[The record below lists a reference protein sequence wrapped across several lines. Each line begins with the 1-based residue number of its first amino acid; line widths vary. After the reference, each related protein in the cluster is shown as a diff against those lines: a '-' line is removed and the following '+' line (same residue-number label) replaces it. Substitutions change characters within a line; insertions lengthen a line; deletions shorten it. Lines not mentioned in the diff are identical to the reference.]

1 MKKNILKYG
10 VFFIAAVSLVSCKNK
25 ELEIADKK
33 IASLESYVDSIEV
46 INLEET
52 ETNWDRISSDFDRK
66 NLESSDAISNLTE
79 DVKYTSQAK
88 IDSINAR
95 YVVVKTT
102 IETKAAKK
110 QVINPNQLLR
120 DRFFGAGKIG
130 EDMNFSW
137 VNKDNILSTY
147 QSFFDTYKANK
158 SDFSREDYDEVK
170 LMYEAL
176 DTRKNTV
183 EKEGLSSSD
192 NTKIA
197 SIKFKFSPMFKV
209 NRIGAKARENE
220 EAKE

>member
-1 MKKNILKYG
+1 MKKSILKYG
-10 VFFIAAVSLVSCKNK
+10 VFFVAVVSLVSCKNK

-33 IASLESYVDSIEV
+33 IASLESYVDSIEA

-66 NLESSDAISNLTE
+66 NLESSDAVSKLTE

-95 YVVVKTT
+95 YVIVKTT

-120 DRFFGAGKIG
+120 DRFFGSGKIG

-176 DTRKNTV
+176 DTRKNKV

-197 SIKFKFSPMFKV
+197 SIKFKFAPMFKV

>member
-33 IASLESYVDSIEV
+33 IASLESYVDSIEA

-137 VNKDNILSTY
+137 VNKDNILTTY

-176 DTRKNTV
+176 DNRKNTV

>member
-1 MKKNILKYG
+1 MKKSILKYG
-10 VFFIAAVSLVSCKNK
+10 VFFVAAVSLVSCKNK

-33 IASLESYVDSIEV
+33 IASLESYVDSIEA

-66 NLESSDAISNLTE
+66 NLESSDAVSKLTE
-79 DVKYTSQAK
+79 DVKYNSQAK

>member
-1 MKKNILKYG
+1 MKKSILKYG
-10 VFFIAAVSLVSCKNK
+10 VFFVAAVSLVSCKNK

-33 IASLESYVDSIEV
+33 IASLESYVDSIEA

-66 NLESSDAISNLTE
+66 NLESSDAVSKLTE
-79 DVKYTSQAK
+79 DVKYNSQAK

-95 YVVVKTT
+95 YVIVKTT

-176 DTRKNTV
+176 DTRKNKV

-197 SIKFKFSPMFKV
+197 SIKFKFAPMFKV

>member
-33 IASLESYVDSIEV
+33 IASLESYVDSIEA

-176 DTRKNTV
+176 DTRKNKV

-197 SIKFKFSPMFKV
+197 SIKFKFAPMLKV

>member
-1 MKKNILKYG
+1 MKKSILKYG
-10 VFFIAAVSLVSCKNK
+10 VFFVAAVSLVSCKNK

-33 IASLESYVDSIEV
+33 IASLESYVDSIEA

-66 NLESSDAISNLTE
+66 NLESSDAVSKLTE

-95 YVVVKTT
+95 YVIVKTT